1 MAEGKVSEKEMFDV
15 FNMGVGLVLI
25 ADPSNKQ
32 EILNACKD
40 SWVLGEIELQ
50 KNNEE
55 NVQIL

>member
-32 EILNACKD
+32 EILNACKG